1 MKRMRSAVASDV
13 IGGLNRREDS
23 LIKSCSLIILLLFLV
38 AGCARPPAFEWTEIP
53 EARQLLEQLHDRS
66 TQLAGADLEATVSIN
81 TQGKHVSSQQFLLVE
96 RPDRLR
102 VDALT
107 GFGQLILQL
116 ATDGDILT
124 VLLNTSEPPRF
135 FMGVASPESLARF
148 VRLPVAAEVLVP
160 VLLHAPLVI
169 SHHQRRQVVVEDHQ
183 LVLTLEQDNFRQLFY
198 FDSQQQVTG
207 MDYERD
213 DLVLLR
219 VSYANFSD
227 DDNFPRR
234 IELTIPEE
242 EVKVALKITD
252 VTLDPHISVERFRL
266 QPPDRITIEPL
277 PEG

>member
-23 LIKSCSLIILLLFLV
+23 LIKSCSLIILLLFLLT
-38 AGCARPPAFEWTEIP
+38 GCARPPAFEWTEIP
-53 EARQLLEQLHDRS
+53 EARQLLEQLHDHSR
-66 TQLAGADLEATVSIN
+66 QLAGADLEATVSIN
-81 TQGKHVSSQQFLLVE
+81 NQGRHVSSQQFLLVE

-102 VDALT
+102 LDALT

-135 FMGVASPESLARF
+135 FMGVASPESFARF

-169 SHHQRRQVVVEDHQ
+169 SHQRRQVVVEDHQ

-198 FDSQQQVTG
+198 FDSQHQVTG
-207 MDYERD
+207 MDYEQD

-234 IELTIPEE
+234 IELTIPED
-242 EVKVALKITD
+242 EVKVALKITN
-252 VTLDPHISVERFRL
+252 VNLDPQISVERFRL